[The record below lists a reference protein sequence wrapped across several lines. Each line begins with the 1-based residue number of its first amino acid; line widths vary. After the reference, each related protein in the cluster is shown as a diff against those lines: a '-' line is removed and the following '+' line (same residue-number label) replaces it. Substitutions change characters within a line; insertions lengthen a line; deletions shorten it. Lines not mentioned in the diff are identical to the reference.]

1 MAPGWPCERPQAKTV
16 GLRVICNMCYL
27 SYRCCWSLNP
37 VRPLLNE
44 LTNNSNTAW
53 SSILLVF
60 IVYELVF
67 PKMSA
72 GQYVYHIVVGDYIS
86 VKWCKFSELFRL
98 FYVFLHFP
106 LPAWSFYPNYWWL
119 FIQNP
124 NVQLLSKLVN
134 PQINAVVWKRD

>member
-1 MAPGWPCERPQAKTV
+1 MTV
-16 GLRVICNMCYL
+16 GLRVMRNMCYL

-86 VKWCKFSELFRL
+86 VR
-98 FYVFLHFP
+98 
-106 LPAWSFYPNYWWL
+106 
-119 FIQNP
+119 
-124 NVQLLSKLVN
+124 
-134 PQINAVVWKRD
+134 